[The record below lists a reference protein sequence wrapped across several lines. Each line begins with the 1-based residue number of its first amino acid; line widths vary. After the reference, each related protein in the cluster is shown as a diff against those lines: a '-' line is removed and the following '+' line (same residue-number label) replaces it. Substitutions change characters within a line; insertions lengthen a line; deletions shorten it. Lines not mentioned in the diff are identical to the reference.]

1 MLNKD
6 LMQSCTKIFTVMRI
20 YKVFYLSRFGT
31 TKKCM
36 CEGMTTSD
44 SGGEKRFEMA
54 SRLLRG
60 MSRPGE
66 LSGTAWEDS
75 PRVARVCVSG

>member
-1 MLNKD
+1 
-6 LMQSCTKIFTVMRI
+6 
-20 YKVFYLSRFGT
+20 
-31 TKKCM
+31 M

-44 SGGEKRFEMA
+44 SEGEKRFEMA